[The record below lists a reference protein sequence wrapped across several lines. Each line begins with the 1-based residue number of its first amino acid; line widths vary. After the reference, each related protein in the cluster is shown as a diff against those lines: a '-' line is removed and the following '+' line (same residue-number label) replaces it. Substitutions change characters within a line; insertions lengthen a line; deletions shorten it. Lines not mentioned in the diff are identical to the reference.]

1 MKKKN
6 LLLGGGIVIAVALV
20 GLVIWNGTS
29 QQTENELPP
38 ESILIPV
45 TSAPAVNAP
54 EISPNPVLPSADQP
68 TVNSESTNTT
78 PAPAVVSETKTEPAP
93 SDTPVLQPEKE
104 NRHVQV
110 QLTKP
115 EKTTKPTEPPKPK
128 IKEPESEQSPAAPP
142 QYEEKETQP
151 NKETATTPKAGDKNS
166 KGQVYVP
173 GFGWVEDQGGGTQ
186 EIETGSDGDLNKQ
199 VGSMD

>member
-1 MKKKN
+1 M
-6 LLLGGGIVIAVALV
+6 LLVGGIVIAVALV
-20 GLVIWNGTS
+20 GLVIWKGTS

-38 ESILIPV
+38 DSIVIPV

-54 EISPNPVLPSADQP
+54 EISPSPILPSADQP

-78 PAPAVVSETKTEPAP
+78 PTPAVSSETKTEPTP
-93 SDTPVLQPEKE
+93 SGTPVLQPEKE
-104 NRHVQV
+104 NKHVEV

-142 QYEEKETQP
+142 QYEEKETHP
-151 NKETATTPKAGDKNS
+151 NKETAAIPKAGGKNS
-166 KGQVYVP
+166 NGQVYVP
-173 GFGWVEDQGGGTQ
+173 GFGWIEDQGGGTQ
-186 EIETGSDGDLNKQ
+186 ETV
-199 VGSMD
+199 VGSEGDELTGNKVGTMD